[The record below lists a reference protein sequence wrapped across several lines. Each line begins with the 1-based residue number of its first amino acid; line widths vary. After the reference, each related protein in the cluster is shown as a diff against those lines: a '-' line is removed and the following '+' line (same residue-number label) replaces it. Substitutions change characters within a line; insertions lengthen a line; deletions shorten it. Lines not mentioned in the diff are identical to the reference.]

1 MAGRGKNRDD
11 RAAQERARLYAARRE
26 YHDGQKRRRSRDNL
40 VAAVA
45 GGILIMGAIG
55 AQIVYFTAGPG
66 APAPDE
72 TPAPSPTQTV
82 PSSPSPAP
90 TDPTPTTIPTP

>member
-1 MAGRGKNRDD
+1 VAGRGKNRDD
-11 RAAQERARLYAARRE
+11 RAAQERARVYAARRE

-82 PSSPSPAP
+82 P
-90 TDPTPTTIPTP
+90 TPTTIPTP

>member
-11 RAAQERARLYAARRE
+11 RAAQERARVYAARRE

-82 PSSPSPAP
+82 PSSPTPTP

>member
-82 PSSPSPAP
+82 PSSPTPTP

>member
-11 RAAQERARLYAARRE
+11 RAAQERARVYAARRE

>member
-1 MAGRGKNRDD
+1 MAGRGTNRDD

-40 VAAVA
+40 MAAVA

>member
-1 MAGRGKNRDD
+1 VAGRGKNRDD